1 MSGRISLR
9 LRARRWQTRVK
20 RTAARV
26 FGFNKT
32 VYVDSRVPEYRGYWS
47 AAARLIGAEFKS
59 LTESIWEVRLGERT
73 TRVSNYV
80 VAADDPVTLRVA
92 GDKVLCHSLAQS
104 AGAKVPEHLAFTL
117 NQLTDVRARVAS
129 DAGPWVIKPAAGSYS
144 ALGVTTGI
152 TRAAQVEAA
161 AVLASLESPR
171 LMLEKMI
178 PGESCRFLYLDGVLI
193 SAVRR
198 RGTRVTG
205 DGKNTVAA
213 LARQQGLLELLDDA
227 VCLLTLRAQRL
238 EQTSVPALG
247 RAVLLTGTPREGRG
261 QREFRTIYDEPIT
274 HLVHP
279 AVAESMGAVVRA
291 IGSRFAGVDVIT
303 VDPAL
308 PLELTNGGFLELNT
322 TPGIHHHYHTE
333 EDRHTHPVAVAV
345 LESLLRP
352 REQNQTAAATS
363 VFRKEPRYVVAE

>member
-1 MSGRISLR
+1 MSGISLR
-9 LRARRWQTRVK
+9 LRARRWQTRMT
-20 RTAARV
+20 RSAARL
-26 FGFNKT
+26 FGLNKT
-32 VYVDSRVPEYRGYWS
+32 VYVDSRVAEYRGYWS

-92 GDKVLCHSLAQS
+92 GDKVLCHTLAAK

-117 NQLTDVRARVAS
+117 DLLDDVRARVAG
-129 DAGPWVIKPAAGSYS
+129 DAGPWVIKPASGSHS

-161 AVLASLESPR
+161 AMLASLESPR

-178 PGESCRFLYLDGVLI
+178 AGESCRFLYLDGGLI

-198 RGTRVTG
+198 RGTRITC
-205 DGKNTVAA
+205 DGKNTIAA
-213 LARQQGLLELLDDA
+213 LARQQGLLDLLDDA
-227 VCLLTLRAQRL
+227 LCRLTLRAQRL
-238 EQTSVPALG
+238 EKTSVPPKG
-247 RAVLLTGTPREGRG
+247 REVILTGTPREGLG

-279 AVAESMGAVVRA
+279 AVAESMGTVVRA

-303 VDPAL
+303 VDPSL
-308 PLELTNGGFLELNT
+308 PLELANGGFLELNT

-333 EDRHTHPVAVAV
+333 EDRRTHPVAVAV
-345 LESLLRP
+345 LESLLGLRG
-352 REQNQTAAATS
+352 QNQTAAASS
-363 VFRKEPRYVVAE
+363 VFRKEPKYVVAE